1 MEQTLVKDFL
11 KLLRDDVHVTVVVE
25 TCQKAIYYGTVTDV
39 PATIGYMCVVAQC
52 FETDCDEPM
61 VALLVK

>member
-11 KLLRDDVHVTVVVE
+11 KLFKDNVSVTVVAE
-25 TCQKAIYYGTVTDV
+25 GCGNAIYHGTVTGV

-52 FETDCDEPM
+52 FDTDCDEPM